1 MKFHFLNNTNI
12 TGNGG
17 PIINVFTSSTATGG
31 LIQGRIAGN
40 HVGTTGVTDSGS
52 TTGEGIRVFLQ
63 GVPGNITIVSN
74 VVRETAC
81 SRGIGVTTLGP
92 APANGANRTSDIVII
107 GNDVNNQSSDCASPL
122 ADIYL
127 GSDNQAGTST
137 TLRAEIHGNKIK
149 TVAGAGTGST
159 DYPTFDGNA
168 PWLYF
173 NIQGTPST
181 AQLVNFGGHVTANT
195 EIAATQTS
203 GTAGAAAGVTLIAG
217 PINTVP

>member
-1 MKFHFLNNTNI
+1 
-12 TGNGG
+12 
-17 PIINVFTSSTATGG
+17 
-31 LIQGRIAGN
+31 
-40 HVGTTGVTDSGS
+40 
-52 TTGEGIRVFLQ
+52 
-63 GVPGNITIVSN
+63 
-74 VVRETAC
+74 
-81 SRGIGVTTLGP
+81 
-92 APANGANRTSDIVII
+92 VII
-107 GNDVNNQSSDCASPL
+107 GNDVDNSSSDCPDPL

-168 PWLYF
+168 AWLYF
-173 NIQGTPST
+173 NVQGTPST
-181 AQLVNFGGHVTANT
+181 AQLVNFGGHANANA